1 MKHLGVDMII
11 TIYDSVTENQ
21 KIIVTNLF
29 FVVL

>member
-1 MKHLGVDMII
+1 MKHLGVGMII